1 MLACSYQD
9 FLCGLLTAIP
19 GLKMFTEQVQGL
31 CGLRHACTRGPRQN
45 IFSLLSKS
53 SHTLMAGRQSRLQN
67 SPAHSGDQTL
77 HQKLKSKQKAAL
89 PLGSQS
95 NSPCPDTNSS

>member
-53 SHTLMAGRQSRLQN
+53 SHTLMAGRQNQDYKT
-67 SPAHSGDQTL
+67 HL
-77 HQKLKSKQKAAL
+77 HTMVTKHFTRS
-89 PLGSQS
+89 
-95 NSPCPDTNSS
+95 